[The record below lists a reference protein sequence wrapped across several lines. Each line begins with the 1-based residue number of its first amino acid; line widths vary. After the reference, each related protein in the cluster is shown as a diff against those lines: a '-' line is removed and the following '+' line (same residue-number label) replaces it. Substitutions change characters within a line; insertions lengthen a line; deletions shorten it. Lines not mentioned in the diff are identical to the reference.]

1 MSRPSVEKNW
11 CDINGNT
18 ALEKTSIESAGHETR
33 VYNKRI
39 QFEDEIEMAYL
50 FNNLKAFN

>member
-39 QFEDEIEMAYL
+39 QFEDEIEMAHL
-50 FNNLKAFN
+50 FQ